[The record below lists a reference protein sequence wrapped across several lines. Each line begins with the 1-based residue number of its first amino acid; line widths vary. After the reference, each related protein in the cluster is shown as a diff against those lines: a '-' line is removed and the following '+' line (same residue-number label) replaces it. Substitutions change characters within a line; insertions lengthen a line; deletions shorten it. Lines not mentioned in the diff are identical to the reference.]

1 MTKKQKINT
10 EDEIILDQD
19 LSENTMDDVDNA
31 VSDNQR
37 NILDS
42 EMTDSNNNANDVDA
56 EFVELGEDGEE
67 VSGKDVVKKLREK
80 IKILEKEKAEY
91 MQGWQR
97 AKADYSNR
105 EAQISKERMEFV
117 KIANKKL
124 IQDILPTLDN
134 YDAARANVDA
144 WGKVD
149 EGWRMGIE
157 YIFSSLVAKL
167 EQNGLMQYGNVGDTF
182 NPAEYEAVEII
193 DSEDSNIDNTVA
205 QVMQKGYKI
214 GESILRP
221 ARVKVYTVK

>member
-1 MTKKQKINT
+1 MTKKQKTNA
-10 EDEIILDQD
+10 EDEIILDQEVNESSD
-19 LSENTMDDVDNA
+19 REAEFTKAQDDIE
-31 VSDNQR
+31 S
-37 NILDS
+37 
-42 EMTDSNNNANDVDA
+42 

-67 VSGKDVVKKLREK
+67 VSGKDMVKKLREK
-80 IKILEKEKAEY
+80 IKTLEKEKAEY

-105 EAQISKERMEFV
+105 EAQISKERVEFV

-144 WGKVD
+144 WSKVD

-157 YIFSSLVAKL
+157 YIFSSLVSKL
-167 EQNGLMQYGNVGDTF
+167 EQNGLIQYGNVGDTF

-193 DSEDSNIDNTVA
+193 DSENSNIDNTVA
-205 QVMQKGYKI
+205 QVMQRGYKI

>member
-1 MTKKQKINT
+1 MTKKQKQKTNT
-10 EDEIILDQD
+10 EDEIILDQEVNE
-19 LSENTMDDVDNA
+19 S
-31 VSDNQR
+31 SDREAEFTKAQ
-37 NILDS
+37 
-42 EMTDSNNNANDVDA
+42 NDIES

-67 VSGKDVVKKLREK
+67 ASGKDVVKRMREK
-80 IKILEKEKAEY
+80 IKTLEKEKAEY

-105 EAQISKERMEFV
+105 EAQISRERMEFI

-157 YIFSSLVAKL
+157 YIFSSLVSKL
-167 EQNGLMQYGNVGDTF
+167 EQNGLIQYGNVGDKF

-193 DSEDSNIDNTVA
+193 DAENSNIDNTVA

>member
-1 MTKKQKINT
+1 MTKKQKTNT
-10 EDEIILDQD
+10 EDEIILDQEVNESSD
-19 LSENTMDDVDNA
+19 REAEFTKAQDDIE
-31 VSDNQR
+31 S
-37 NILDS
+37 
-42 EMTDSNNNANDVDA
+42 

-67 VSGKDVVKKLREK
+67 VSGKDMVKKLREK
-80 IKILEKEKAEY
+80 IKTLEKEKAEY

-105 EAQISKERMEFV
+105 EAQISKERVEFV

-124 IQDILPTLDN
+124 ITDILPTLDN

-157 YIFSSLVAKL
+157 YIFSSLVSKL
-167 EQNGLMQYGNVGDTF
+167 EQNGLIQYGNVGDTF

-193 DSEDSNIDNTVA
+193 DAENSNMDNTVA

>member
-1 MTKKQKINT
+1 
-10 EDEIILDQD
+10 
-19 LSENTMDDVDNA
+19 
-31 VSDNQR
+31 
-37 NILDS
+37 
-42 EMTDSNNNANDVDA
+42 
-56 EFVELGEDGEE
+56 
-67 VSGKDVVKKLREK
+67 
-80 IKILEKEKAEY
+80 

-105 EAQISKERMEFV
+105 EAQLSKERIDFI
-117 KIANKKL
+117 KLANKKL
-124 IQDILPTLDN
+124 ITDILPTLDN

-157 YIFSSLVAKL
+157 YIFSSLVSKL
-167 EQNGLMQYGNVGDTF
+167 EQNGLIQYGNVGDTF

-193 DSEDSNIDNTVA
+193 DAENSNIDNTVA
-205 QVMQKGYKI
+205 QVMQRGYKI

>member
-1 MTKKQKINT
+1 MTKKQKTNT
-10 EDEIILDQD
+10 EDEIILDQEVNE
-19 LSENTMDDVDNA
+19 S
-31 VSDNQR
+31 SDREAEFTKAQ
-37 NILDS
+37 
-42 EMTDSNNNANDVDA
+42 NDIES

-67 VSGKDVVKKLREK
+67 VSGKDMVKKLREK
-80 IKILEKEKAEY
+80 IKTLEKEKAEY

-105 EAQISKERMEFV
+105 EAQISKERVEFV

-144 WGKVD
+144 WSKVD
-149 EGWRMGIE
+149 EGWRIGIE
-157 YIFSSLVAKL
+157 YIFSSLVSKL

-193 DSEDSNIDNTVA
+193 DSENSNMDNTVA
-205 QVMQKGYKI
+205 QVMQRGYKI

>member
-1 MTKKQKINT
+1 MTKKQKTNT
-10 EDEIILDQD
+10 EDEIILDQEVNE
-19 LSENTMDDVDNA
+19 S
-31 VSDNQR
+31 SDREAEFTKAQ
-37 NILDS
+37 
-42 EMTDSNNNANDVDA
+42 NDIES

-67 VSGKDVVKKLREK
+67 ASGKDVVKRMREK
-80 IKILEKEKAEY
+80 IKTLEKEKAEY

-105 EAQISKERMEFV
+105 EAQISRERMEFI

-157 YIFSSLVAKL
+157 YIFSSLVSKL
-167 EQNGLMQYGNVGDTF
+167 EQNGLIQYGNVGDKF

-193 DSEDSNIDNTVA
+193 DAENSNIDNTVA

>member
-1 MTKKQKINT
+1 MTKKQKTNT
-10 EDEIILDQD
+10 EDEIILDQEVNESSD
-19 LSENTMDDVDNA
+19 REAEFTKAQDDIE
-31 VSDNQR
+31 S
-37 NILDS
+37 
-42 EMTDSNNNANDVDA
+42 

-67 VSGKDVVKKLREK
+67 VSGKDMVKKLREK
-80 IKILEKEKAEY
+80 IKTLEKEKAEY

-105 EAQISKERMEFV
+105 EAQLSKERIDFI
-117 KIANKKL
+117 KLANKKL
-124 IQDILPTLDN
+124 ITDILPTLDN

-157 YIFSSLVAKL
+157 YIFSSLVSKL
-167 EQNGLMQYGNVGDTF
+167 EQNGLIQYGNVGDTF

-193 DSEDSNIDNTVA
+193 DAENSNIDNTVA
-205 QVMQKGYKI
+205 QVMQRGYKI

>member
-1 MTKKQKINT
+1 M
-10 EDEIILDQD
+10 
-19 LSENTMDDVDNA
+19 
-31 VSDNQR
+31 
-37 NILDS
+37 
-42 EMTDSNNNANDVDA
+42 
-56 EFVELGEDGEE
+56 
-67 VSGKDVVKKLREK
+67 VKKLREK
-80 IKILEKEKAEY
+80 IKTLEKEKAEY

-105 EAQISKERMEFV
+105 EAQISKERVEFV

-157 YIFSSLVAKL
+157 YIFSSLVSKL
-167 EQNGLMQYGNVGDTF
+167 EQNGLIQYGNVGDTF

-193 DSEDSNIDNTVA
+193 DAENSNMDNTVA
-205 QVMQKGYKI
+205 QVMQRGYKI

>member
-1 MTKKQKINT
+1 MTKKQKTNT
-10 EDEIILDQD
+10 EDEIILDQEVNESSD
-19 LSENTMDDVDNA
+19 REAEFTKAQDDIE
-31 VSDNQR
+31 S
-37 NILDS
+37 
-42 EMTDSNNNANDVDA
+42 

-67 VSGKDVVKKLREK
+67 VSGKDMVKKLREK
-80 IKILEKEKAEY
+80 IKTLEKEKAEY

-105 EAQISKERMEFV
+105 EAQISKERVEFV

-124 IQDILPTLDN
+124 ITDILPTLDN

-157 YIFSSLVAKL
+157 YIFSSLVSKL
-167 EQNGLMQYGNVGDTF
+167 EQNGLIQYGNVGDTF

-193 DSEDSNIDNTVA
+193 DAENSNIDNTVA

>member
-1 MTKKQKINT
+1 MTKKQKTNA
-10 EDEIILDQD
+10 EDEIILDQEVNESGD
-19 LSENTMDDVDNA
+19 REAEFTKAQDDIE
-31 VSDNQR
+31 S
-37 NILDS
+37 
-42 EMTDSNNNANDVDA
+42 

-67 VSGKDVVKKLREK
+67 VSGKDMVKKLREK
-80 IKILEKEKAEY
+80 IKTLEKEKAEY

-105 EAQISKERMEFV
+105 EAQISKERVEFV

-144 WGKVD
+144 WSKVD

-157 YIFSSLVAKL
+157 YIFSSLVSKL
-167 EQNGLMQYGNVGDTF
+167 EQNGLIQYGNVGDTF

-193 DSEDSNIDNTVA
+193 DSENSNIDNTVA
-205 QVMQKGYKI
+205 QVMQRGYKI

>member
-1 MTKKQKINT
+1 MTKKQKTNT
-10 EDEIILDQD
+10 EDEIILDQEVNESSD
-19 LSENTMDDVDNA
+19 REAEFTKTQDDIE
-31 VSDNQR
+31 S
-37 NILDS
+37 
-42 EMTDSNNNANDVDA
+42 

-67 VSGKDVVKKLREK
+67 VSGKDMVKKLREK
-80 IKILEKEKAEY
+80 IKTLEKEKAEY

-105 EAQISKERMEFV
+105 EAQISKERVEFV

-157 YIFSSLVAKL
+157 YIFSSLVSKL
-167 EQNGLMQYGNVGDTF
+167 EQNGLIQYGNVGDTF

-193 DSEDSNIDNTVA
+193 DAENSNMDNTVA